1 MQRIILTLLGS
12 IMACGAIAQTITGK
26 VSDLYSRSGLEGVL
40 VTNLTNGKMTTTG
53 KNGTFNLIGNEGN
66 VFRFHLLG
74 YEDQEVPARSTPMNI
89 LLQPGN
95 YNLNTVE
102 VSSSRIENNEN
113 QRVPQSIAVVSSK
126 DLQRFNG
133 VFLEEPMNLIPGVR
147 MDKRTMSGGQRIT
160 IRGYGNAS
168 NFTGTG
174 YKAYINGIPL
184 TDAEGNT
191 FMDDIDFASLGQ
203 VEVIKG

>member
-133 VFLEEPMNLIPGVR
+133 VFLEEPMNLIPGV
-147 MDKRTMSGGQRIT
+147 
-160 IRGYGNAS
+160 
-168 NFTGTG
+168 
-174 YKAYINGIPL
+174 
-184 TDAEGNT
+184 
-191 FMDDIDFASLGQ
+191 
-203 VEVIKG
+203 